1 MSTAAKPTPSDDKDP
16 VLAIIAKI
24 KEKSL
29 EPRVLAID
37 DRRRC
42 VEFLRGEGYSTP
54 EIAQILKRDERTITR
69 DIGAIRA
76 ANAFTP
82 SAGFGEQMTGELLRQ
97 AEISTARLRR
107 IARESGVSGM
117 ERLMAEAAAWKVF
130 REMIDKLQSLGH
142 LPRVPTS
149 VITAVY
155 QQHDADPIASYDELA
170 RRMEELKRVSQ
181 ELGGDDPNRQSALEQ
196 LSDLVQ
202 RGRLSVQIER
212 LRPGEETGQGGP
224 EDARD

>member
-1 MSTAAKPTPSDDKDP
+1 MSTASPASSDDKDP

-24 KEKSL
+24 KDKTL
-29 EPRVLAID
+29 EPRTLSPD

-42 VEFLRGEGYSTP
+42 VEMLYGEGYSTA
-54 EIAQILKRDERTITR
+54 EMAQILKRDERTIKR
-69 DIGAIRA
+69 DIAAVRA

-82 SAGFGEQMTGELLRQ
+82 TAAFGEQMTGELLRQ

-130 REMIDKLQSLGH
+130 KEMIEKLQSLGH

-149 VITAVY
+149 VITTVY

-170 RRMEELKRVSQ
+170 QRMEELKRVSR
-181 ELGGDDPNRQSALEQ
+181 ELGGNDPNRLSALEE
-196 LSDLVQ
+196 LSDRVE
-202 RGRLSVQIER
+202 RSRLSVQIDR
-212 LRPGEETGQGGP
+212 LRHDESSGQGGP
-224 EDARD
+224 EHESN